1 MIGYYNPILICG
13 TVLMLTG
20 SGLMTTFTAQTPA
33 IKWVASQ
40 IIRGIGCGLAFQQPY
55 TAVQTVLPEARVP
68 MGLVSLSF
76 TQEIGGIV
84 ALSVSQNVFVNRLRH
99 RIASDVPGLDISKTL
114 NKGVLG
120 VIDAA
125 PTQVRDK
132 VLGAYNA
139 ALMDVFYIP
148 LGLTCAAMAISLC
161 MQWRSVKNKKRD

>member
-13 TVLMLTG
+13 SVLMVIG
-20 SGLMTTFTAQTPA
+20 SGLMTTLSTRTSTV
-33 IKWVASQ
+33 KWVVYQ
-40 IIRGIGCGLAFQQPY
+40 VLRGIGCGLAFQQPY

-84 ALSVSQNVFVNRLRH
+84 ALSVSQNVFVNRLKH
-99 RIASDVPGLDISKTL
+99 RIASELPNLDISKTL
-114 NKGVLG
+114 NNGVLG

-125 PTQVRDK
+125 PAKARDQV
-132 VLGAYNA
+132 LHAYNA

-148 LGLTCAAMAISLC
+148 LGLTCAAVAISLC
-161 MQWRSVKNKKRD
+161 MQWRSVKNKKRE